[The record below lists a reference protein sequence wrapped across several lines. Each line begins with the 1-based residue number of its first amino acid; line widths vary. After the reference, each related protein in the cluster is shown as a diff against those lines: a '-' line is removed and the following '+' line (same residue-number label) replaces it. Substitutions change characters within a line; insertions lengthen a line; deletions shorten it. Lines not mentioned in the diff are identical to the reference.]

1 MICSE
6 MSTGLRERKKQQ
18 TRQAIHEA
26 AMKLFAERGYDAT
39 TIADIAD
46 AAGISPRTFFSY
58 FSAKEEAVFQKFD
71 MAFADYSR
79 ALRERPEGMTALD
92 ALRAWIIREAPKYV
106 PSPDNVRLEAKLRQE
121 SPAVAACE
129 LRHTRM
135 YEERLAEAV
144 AEDLGEP
151 AESLRP
157 RLVAAAAMAALQV
170 SGDTAEASLDEN
182 PDAAAQFAADP
193 MAFLDDALRF
203 LDAGLAALRN

>member
-1 MICSE
+1 MAA

-39 TIADIAD
+39 TIADIAE
-46 AAGISPRTFFSY
+46 AAGIAPRTFFSY

-71 MAFADYSR
+71 MAYEEFTR
-79 ALRERPEGMTALD
+79 ALEDRPAGMTALQ
-92 ALRAWIIREAPKYV
+92 ALREWIVRESHKYT
-106 PSPDNVRLEAKLRQE
+106 PTAENLRLEVKLRAE

-135 YEERLAEAV
+135 YEARLAEAV
-144 AEDLGEP
+144 ADDLGEP
-151 AESLRP
+151 ADSLRP

-170 SGDTAEASLDEN
+170 AADKAETALSDD
-182 PDAAAQFAADP
+182 PGVVAQWAADP

-203 LDAGLAALRN
+203 LDAGLAALRS

>member
-1 MICSE
+1 

-26 AMKLFAERGYDAT
+26 AMKLFAERGFEAT

-46 AAGISPRTFFSY
+46 AAGISPRTFFAY

-71 MAFADYSR
+71 VAYDDFSR
-79 ALRERPEGMTALD
+79 ALRERPPGTTALD
-92 ALRAWIIREAPKYV
+92 ALRAWILSAVQEYGA
-106 PSPDNVRLEAKLRQE
+106 SPESMKLEAKLRRE
-121 SPAVAACE
+121 SPAVAACD

-135 YEERLAEAV
+135 YQERLAEAV

-151 AESLRP
+151 VIALRP
-157 RLVAAAAMAALQV
+157 QLVAAAAMAALQASSDNADRIV
-170 SGDTAEASLDEN
+170 EENAEEAEAMRAN
-182 PDAAAQFAADP
+182 P

-203 LDAGLAALRN
+203 LEAGLEALRS

>member
-1 MICSE
+1 

-71 MAFADYSR
+71 MAYEEFGR
-79 ALRERPEGMTALD
+79 ALHERPAGMTALE
-92 ALRAWIIREAPKYV
+92 ALREWIIREAYKYT
-106 PSPDNVRLEAKLRQE
+106 PTPENIRLEARLRQE

-129 LRHTRM
+129 LRHNRM
-135 YEERLAEAV
+135 YEATFAEAV
-144 AEDLGEP
+144 AKDLGEP
-151 AESLRP
+151 ADALRP
-157 RLVAAAAMAALQV
+157 RLVAAAAMAALQAA
-170 SGDTAEASLDEN
+170 GNKAEASLDDN
-182 PDAAAQFAADP
+182 PDAAADFAANP

-203 LDAGLAALRN
+203 LDAGLAALRA